1 MTPRSKQTLRNY
13 IEAIG
18 GIKSIYVHDRTKY
31 IKALITFLNSCEL
44 SGIYDKMEKF
54 YNYIISNKPMK
65 FVK

>member
-13 IEAIG
+13 IEVIG

-31 IKALITFLNSCEL
+31 IKALIIFLNSCEL
-44 SGIYDKMEKF
+44 SGSYDKIEVF
-54 YNYIISNKPMK
+54 YDHKISIKPMK